1 MIISKEKKNVIKIE
15 EYTII
20 SRKRSIFENKS

>member
-1 MIISKEKKNVIKIE
+1 MITSKEKKNVIKIK